1 MWEIL
6 FSTHRTDIGLLYIIP
21 SVPFL
26 MMGGALA
33 MAPRAELFYLGIQII
48 PTSSDFHRI
57 FTVHGTN
64 ILFLWILPFASG
76 AGSSV
81 LNLKVR
87 YNIL

>member
-33 MAPRAELFYLGIQII
+33 MAPRAELF
-48 PTSSDFHRI
+48 
-57 FTVHGTN
+57 
-64 ILFLWILPFASG
+64 ILAF
-76 AGSSV
+76 
-81 LNLKVR
+81 K
-87 YNIL
+87 